1 MTKKIAIYNSYP
13 FHYEIFGYI
22 IFYCYLNKYTLDV
35 FTENKY
41 DMGWTAFYQNLFND
55 YAEKS
60 IFFRYYEE
68 FEDDLIRNNFDLI
81 FLTTDDDPNF
91 KYEWMSRKVICINHY
106 YKCRRIDYFHCLAL
120 RPFSENRI
128 KWSLPCIPIVDSSVK
143 VTMVDYHKDTI
154 HVAIIGGGNFDPN
167 SHNTKIINRLR
178 LDDNN
183 KKIVLHIVS
192 RLLTCD
198 LTSINEHIEVRKYS
212 YLETKEM
219 IQILMNCHYLLTDVN
234 NVMLVHT
241 KGHSM
246 SGSIPLSFSCL
257 CQLIISKQNNKYYN
271 FTSALEFDLDTND
284 DIVLKDIDN
293 NMIQLMNY
301 ERNVLIDKFR
311 NHINEII
318 RINETM
324 SHHDLYVYFLK
335 TRNVL

>member
-1 MTKKIAIYNSYP
+1 
-13 FHYEIFGYI
+13 
-22 IFYCYLNKYTLDV
+22 
-35 FTENKY
+35 
-41 DMGWTAFYQNLFND
+41 
-55 YAEKS
+55 
-60 IFFRYYEE
+60 
-68 FEDDLIRNNFDLI
+68 
-81 FLTTDDDPNF
+81 
-91 KYEWMSRKVICINHY
+91 
-106 YKCRRIDYFHCLAL
+106 
-120 RPFSENRI
+120 
-128 KWSLPCIPIVDSSVK
+128 
-143 VTMVDYHKDTI
+143 
-154 HVAIIGGGNFDPN
+154 VAIIGGGNFDPN

-178 LDDNN
+178 VDDIN
-183 KKIVLHIVS
+183 KKIVLHLVS

-301 ERNVLIDKFR
+301 ERNLLIDKFR